1 MITDIS
7 IVMPSYKPDEKL
19 EETVASFYSAGFGD
33 IIVVDD
39 GGGSEFRHIFQRVAS
54 LPYCTV
60 LTHEVNRGKGA
71 ALKTAYK
78 YYWESRSGIGCICV
92 DADGQHLASD
102 ALKIAETMRRNYS
115 MELET
120 VVLGVRDFSLPDV
133 PPRSRTG
140 NRITSGVFK
149 TLIGMKIS
157 DTQTGFRGIP
167 AKYIPYM
174 VCIKGERYEYETNML
189 MYMKRWEIPFEEVK
203 ITTVYLDDNKRSHFN
218 PLKDSMR
225 IYSLIFKF
233 IFTGVFFKYIANSM
247 GCFAL
252 DFIIYLLCQKLF
264 LSFSIEAAIA
274 VALAYFCG
282 RGASSVVN
290 FIINR
295 RIFKGDK
302 NKRTAVRYF
311 TLVLVLLLLGTFLAS
326 MITEGIVSLFTV
338 DESLTE
344 LISSVVKVAV
354 DAGLFVIS
362 YNVQKNYVFRKANDK

>member
-7 IVMPSYKPDEKL
+7 IIMPSYKPDEKL
-19 EETVASFYSAGFGD
+19 EETVAGFYEAGFGD
-33 IIVVDD
+33 IIIVDD
-39 GGGSEFRHIFQRVAS
+39 GGGSEFRHIFQRVAA

-78 YYWESRSGIGCICV
+78 YYWENRSGIGCICV

-102 ALKIAETMRRNYS
+102 ALNIAEIMRRNYR
-115 MELET
+115 MDLET

-133 PPRSRTG
+133 PPRSRMG
-140 NRITSGVFK
+140 NKITSGVFK

-167 AKYIPYM
+167 TKYIPYM
-174 VCIKGERYEYETNML
+174 VCTKGERYEYETNTL
-189 MYMKRWEIPFEEVK
+189 MYMKRWDLPYEEVK

-218 PLKDSMR
+218 PVRDSVR

-233 IFTGVFFKYIANSM
+233 ILTGVFFKYIANSI

-252 DFIIYLLCQKLF
+252 DFIIYLICQKLF
-264 LSFSIEAAIA
+264 LSLSIEAAIA

-282 RGASSVVN
+282 RGGSSIVN
-290 FIINR
+290 FIMNR
-295 RIFKGDK
+295 RIFQGEK
-302 NKRTAVRYF
+302 NKRTAVKYF
-311 TLVLVLLLLGTFLAS
+311 TLVMVLLVLGTFLAS
-326 MITEGIVSLFTV
+326 IITEGVASLLRI
-338 DESLTE
+338 DDSMTE
-344 LISSVVKVAV
+344 LVSSAVKIVV
-354 DAGLFVIS
+354 DLGLFVIS
-362 YNVQKNYVFRKANDK
+362 YNVQKNYVFRKAKDK